1 MLERGR
7 KGDSSNEIAFWR
19 LFAKIFTST
28 KLDKELVIQFS
39 SLLFKTA
46 ESQGGIKFET
56 TKYTIAL

>member
-46 ESQGGIKFET
+46 ES
-56 TKYTIAL
+56 